1 VLAALRSDPQVVSGE
16 IGVAVKEG
24 IVTLSGLV
32 PGYGEKDAAEEVAKR
47 VPGVR
52 AVANEIEVRMFWKRT
67 DPEIAREVVHT
78 LDRSV
83 EIPSDAIKVTVE
95 EGVVTLEGT
104 VDSPSQRTLAES
116 MVKDLKGVIGVNNLI
131 KVRQTAPP
139 K

>member
-83 EIPSDAIKVTVE
+83 ERPSDAIKVTVE